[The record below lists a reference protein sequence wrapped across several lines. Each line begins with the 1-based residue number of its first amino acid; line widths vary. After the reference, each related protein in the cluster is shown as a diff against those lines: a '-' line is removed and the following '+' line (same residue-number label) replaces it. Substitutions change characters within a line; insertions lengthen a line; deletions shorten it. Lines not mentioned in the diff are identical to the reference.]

1 MTVSEFGALLLIHKL
16 IKSAVFFGVQI
27 HAKKLKIQLWALLQ
41 IFRLVGEVLFS
52 PRSHVLTFEILREQR
67 HRLCECT
74 RSNAESSF
82 NNPGFSTNVAG
93 EIKNGSLS
101 FA

>member
-1 MTVSEFGALLLIHKL
+1 MSDLIWL
-16 IKSAVFFGVQI
+16 SAAQMRRIEPYFPLSHGVPRVDDR
-27 HAKKLKIQLWALLQ
+27 ALLQ